1 MTKTFIVRE
10 IDTIIREGYIEAESL
25 EEAEEIVSVDY
36 EGDSLEVGFNVGYLQ
51 DVLAVI
57 DDSQVRITLHDANS
71 SAVLEDPAHEDATY
85 VVMPMKL

>member
-1 MTKTFIVRE
+1 MAKNKKPILNELFETRN
-10 IDTIIREGYIEAESL
+10 SHS

-36 EGDSLEVGFNVGYLQ
+36 EGDSLELGFNVGYLQ